1 MNRDLSG
8 ISTFI
13 RDQLPTAAEER
24 KKPHITFQGEDT
36 SGGGGGGGTSH
47 FGGGGGEGGGKRA
60 DPKLAYGTNSGKTIR
75 PKDADDRV
83 HSLERENLKL
93 KTKENLLE
101 LEIKK

>member
-8 ISTFI
+8 ISTYI
-13 RDQLPTAAEER
+13 SDEVSGAAAEGR
-24 KKPHITFQGEDT
+24 KRRHITFQEAET
-36 SGGGGGGGTSH
+36 SK
-47 FGGGGGEGGGKRA
+47 EGHHSKRTE
-60 DPKLAYGTNSGKTIR
+60 PKLAYGANTGKASR

-93 KTKENLLE
+93 KAKENLLE